1 MTREEA
7 IKTIETA
14 KKFAYDECYE
24 KAFDIAI
31 NALEQDSTI
40 KNDCAEQN
48 GCISCSL
55 DDGDCC
61 RKLYEESMQEP
72 TTKNDLG
79 VDWESYK
86 DVDGNS
92 LDDLILE
99 VLQNNFDCGNTY
111 GYKVADEIIGLLPSV
126 TPQEPKTKGSY
137 HPIISGN
144 AQNPPKVKSAEIDNT
159 IIHAKWIE
167 RDTDEDWWIECSNCG
182 CSQSYYDDTNYC
194 PHCGAR
200 MDKEKEI

>member
-1 MTREEA
+1 MTTEEA

-31 NALEQDSTI
+31 NALEQEPCEDAVSRKAVDSLVWEYLTKATDENI
-40 KNDCAEQN
+40 AFYEHF
-48 GCISCSL
+48 L
-55 DDGDCC
+55 D
-61 RKLYEESMQEP
+61 
-72 TTKNDLG
+72 
-79 VDWESYK
+79 
-86 DVDGNS
+86 
-92 LDDLILE
+92 
-99 VLQNNFDCGNTY
+99 
-111 GYKVADEIIGLLPSV
+111 LPSV
-126 TPQEPKTKGSY
+126 IPQEPKTKGSY

-182 CSQSYYDDTNYC
+182 CGQSYYDDTNYC